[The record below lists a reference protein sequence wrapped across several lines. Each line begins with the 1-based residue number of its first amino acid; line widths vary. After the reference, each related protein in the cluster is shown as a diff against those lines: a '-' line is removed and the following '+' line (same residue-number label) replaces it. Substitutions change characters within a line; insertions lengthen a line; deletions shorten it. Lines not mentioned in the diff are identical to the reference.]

1 MCRSVVVCALGCNV
15 FQCLQS
21 DVAVAFMML
30 APSHAWKCE
39 EDGLWLV
46 QGNIK
51 HEMTLVSRA
60 FWILD
65 DAI

>member
-1 MCRSVVVCALGCNV
+1 MCRSVVVCVLGCNV
-15 FQCLQS
+15 YQCLQS
-21 DVAVAFMML
+21 DVAEAFMML

-39 EDGLWLV
+39 EDGLCLA

-51 HEMTLVSRA
+51 HEMALVSRA